1 MTEKNIIETRKLQIT
16 ENLQNLQKQQI
27 EAHTQLVRIEEQIR
41 ANQGALEF
49 ADMVVNDIQV
59 EEEEKPVIEVLEKP
73 GKQEV
78 PKKVKPLAGNTPN
91 AK

>member
-1 MTEKNIIETRKLQIT
+1 MTEKNIIEKRKLQIT
-16 ENLQNLQKQQI
+16 ENLQSLQKQQI
-27 EAHTQLVRIEEQIR
+27 EVHAQLVQIEERIR

-49 ADMVVNDIQV
+49 ADMVANDIQV
-59 EEEEKPVIEVLEKP
+59 EEEEPVIEILEKSE
-73 GKQEV
+73 KQEV

>member
-1 MTEKNIIETRKLQIT
+1 MTEKNIIEKRKLQIT
-16 ENLQNLQKQQI
+16 ENLQSLQKQQI
-27 EAHTQLVRIEEQIR
+27 EVHAQLVQIEERIR

-49 ADMVVNDIQV
+49 ADMVANDIQV
-59 EEEEKPVIEVLEKP
+59 EEEEPVIEVLEKP
-73 GKQEV
+73 EKQEA